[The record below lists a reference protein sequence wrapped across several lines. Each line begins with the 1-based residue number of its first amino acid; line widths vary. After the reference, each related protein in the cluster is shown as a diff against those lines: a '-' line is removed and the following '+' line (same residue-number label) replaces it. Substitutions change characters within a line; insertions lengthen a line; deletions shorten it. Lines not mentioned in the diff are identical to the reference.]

1 MSPRALPSP
10 VSPTEV
16 LSRPCLARAS
26 RRCRSSE
33 RCRSPR
39 PGAAASRSR
48 RHNSFPSAQRS
59 MPRTAKF
66 RSLPWIPPAGT
77 HSGVFFEGVFSIQQ
91 PPAEQGV
98 VEITLAAPLRT
109 CGGAAIAR
117 ATSGRHLGSKADPYF
132 SSSGYSART
141 TAARHHARDAAAT
154 STTWETADG
163 CVGRQ
168 RTTVVQAMQGTVAV
182 SSPVTHRPAAS
193 NPTVTAGAKPLCY
206 FGRVRVHGRFSTGAG
221 SPPRPCEAPQMR
233 TRATGPSWCARTA
246 SRRRRSAVRGPCPG
260 GVISGPPAT
269 LWSSG

>member
-1 MSPRALPSP
+1 MKVFALLTCVTASIAFAGVADGGTQSP
-10 VSPTEV
+10 VFGASVEAVPLVGTVSFATPGSSSVPLTE
-16 LSRPCLARAS
+16 
-26 RRCRSSE
+26 
-33 RCRSPR
+33 
-39 PGAAASRSR
+39 
-48 RHNSFPSAQRS
+48 AQQLPVGSTVDATNGQVRI
-59 MPRTAKF
+59 TAVD
-66 RSLPWIPPAGT
+66 PAGGT

-98 VEITLAAPLRT
+98 VEITLAAPLPT

-117 ATSGRHLGSKADPYF
+117 ATSGRHLGSKSDPYF

-163 CVGRQ
+163 CVGPQ

-206 FGRVRVHGRFSTGAG
+206 FGRVRVRGRFSTRGKFAGA
-221 SPPRPCEAPQMR
+221 
-233 TRATGPSWCARTA
+233 T
-246 SRRRRSAVRGPCPG
+246 VRGAADAHASNGSLVVCSNG
-260 GVISGPPAT
+260 FAAAT
-269 LWSSG
+269 VRG

>member
-1 MSPRALPSP
+1 MKVFALLTCVTASIAFAGVADGGTQSP
-10 VSPTEV
+10 VFGASVEAVPLVGTVSFATPGSSSVPLTE
-16 LSRPCLARAS
+16 
-26 RRCRSSE
+26 
-33 RCRSPR
+33 
-39 PGAAASRSR
+39 
-48 RHNSFPSAQRS
+48 AQQ
-59 MPRTAKF
+59 
-66 RSLPWIPPAGT
+66 LPVGSTVDATNGQVQIIAVDPAGGT

-109 CGGAAIAR
+109 CGGAAFAR

-182 SSPVTHRPAAS
+182 SSPVTHKPAAS

-206 FGRVRVHGRFSTGAG
+206 FGRVRVHGRFSTRGRFA
-221 SPPRPCEAPQMR
+221 A
-233 TRATGPSWCARTA
+233 AT
-246 SRRRRSAVRGPCPG
+246 VRGAADARASNGSLVVCSNG
-260 GVISGPPAT
+260 LAAAT
-269 LWSSG
+269 VRG